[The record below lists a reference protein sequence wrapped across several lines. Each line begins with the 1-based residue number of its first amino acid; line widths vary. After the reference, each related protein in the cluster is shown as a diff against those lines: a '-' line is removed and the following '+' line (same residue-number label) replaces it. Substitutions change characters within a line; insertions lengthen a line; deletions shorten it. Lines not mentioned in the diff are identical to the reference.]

1 MLQII
6 VPGIEMWDERKG
18 EFSSTKD
25 TTLRLEHSLVSLS
38 KWESKW
44 CKPFFSKEEKTTEET
59 IDYIKCMTLT
69 QNVDP
74 NVYYCL
80 TEENVSQINQYIEAP
95 MTATTFSKEPGG
107 KVSREKITNEIIYDW
122 MISLNIPVEFEKWH
136 INRLLTLI
144 KVRSIKNQPTRKM
157 SQREIMSRNA
167 ELNAKRRK
175 QLNTKG

>member
-1 MLQII
+1 
-6 VPGIEMWDERKG
+6 
-18 EFSSTKD
+18 
-25 TTLRLEHSLVSLS
+25 
-38 KWESKW
+38 
-44 CKPFFSKEEKTTEET
+44 
-59 IDYIKCMTLT
+59 MTLT

-74 NVYYCL
+74 TVYYCL

-144 KVRSIKNQPTRKM
+144 KVRSIKNQQTRKM